1 MKPAILSL
9 RKSINKSFLK
19 VKPYRPEIEAFKQN
33 LIRLI
38 DRIDESESEEFHKNV
53 LSEFLKDTF
62 YSPDHYINTRGRFDL
77 VIHTGKDTGSP
88 VGVLFETKKPGDKTE
103 MPSKENLNT
112 KAFHELLLYYLRE
125 RITANNLELKYLI
138 ATDIRE
144 WFIFNASEFEKLFAG
159 DKNLVRQFKDFEEGR
174 LSGTTTDFFYKS
186 IAEPFI
192 RELDQEISVT
202 HTDIREYERIIR
214 NDDRQDDNKLIA
226 LYKIFS
232 PGHLLKLPFI
242 NDSNTLDKGFY
253 SELLHIIGLKET
265 KEGSKKLIGRRPESE
280 RYPGSLIENTINI
293 LQHEDCLSQ
302 VKPGEYGSSRDEQLY
317 HMALELVI
325 TWINRILFLKLL
337 EGQLLRYNNGEKE
350 FRFLNTE
357 RIRDYDT
364 LNKLFFQVLAVKEGE
379 RNEQLKQKFRNIPYL
394 NSSLFEPDDLERRT
408 IRISN
413 LDDEYAI
420 PILNSTVLR
429 ENTGKRVSG
438 KMNTLQYLFAFLD
451 AYDFASEGS
460 EEIQEENKTL
470 INASVLGLIF
480 EKINGYKDGS
490 FFTPGFITMYMCR
503 ETIRRA
509 VVQKFNDVK
518 GCNCETL
525 NDVFNKIGDEKE
537 ANRIINSLKIC
548 DPAVGSGH
556 FLVSALNEIIA
567 IKSELK
573 ILLDRE
579 GRRLKH
585 YHVEVANDELVIT
598 DEDGELF
605 EYNPKNKES
614 QQVQEALFHEK
625 QTIIENCLFGVDINP
640 NSVKICRLRLW
651 IELLKNAYYK
661 TPGSQGLTQS
671 QSLVGSDHRELETLP
686 NIDINIKCG
695 NSLISRYPLDAD
707 IKKAL
712 RDSRW
717 SVDSYRIAVMTYRN
731 AQSKDEKREM
741 EKLIEK
747 IKNDFESEV
756 ALNDKRLLRL
766 NRLKGELTALTTQT
780 TIFEKTKAE
789 KARWEREV
797 KKLTDTMQKLETE
810 LAEIRTNKI
819 YENAFEWRFEF
830 PEVLNDDG
838 DFVGFDVVIGNPP
851 YINAWEMHDNDESQ
865 RSFIKYNYDPNS
877 LLLKGHWDLY
887 IAFILHAIKI
897 GRKDSNLTYIIPNP
911 FLREKYASP
920 IREHLLKTLN
930 IRSITLFEDSNV
942 FDEVARRT
950 IIININRIDKNENDV
965 IINETDSVNQRIIY
979 KNSVSKVNWLN
990 STDKR
995 FDVNASNSIFRL
1007 LEKIDER
1014 SYKIGNLCYINY
1026 GAQVSSKRK
1035 GDFSKGDVVSKL
1047 QNGNAKKFIEGKDVH
1062 RWHVGYRGLWLDY
1075 RETEMYGARFSE
1087 LFENEKIVIR
1097 KISDRKHQIAAS
1109 IDDNNYYT
1117 DDGCVIAIPYNRLKE
1132 KFNENKMFG
1141 YKIKIEKYSLEYLL
1155 SQLLNKVSTFYFKNK
1170 FSTESLQGETSHTY
1184 PKSVRELPV
1193 YKATEQE
1200 VINLSELVIQII
1212 TTKES
1217 DPTAD
1222 TIALE
1227 AEIDQLVYELY
1238 GLTEDEIRIV
1248 EEAVG

>member
-1 MKPAILSL
+1 MKSVILSL

-19 VKPYRPEIEAFKQN
+19 VKPYRPEIETFKRN

-53 LSEFLKDTF
+53 LSEFLKDTY
-62 YSPDHYINTRGRFDL
+62 YSTYHYINTRGRFDL
-77 VIHTGKDTGSP
+77 VIHTGKDSGSP

-103 MPSKENLNT
+103 MPSKEYLNT

-125 RITANNLELKYLI
+125 RITGNNLELKYLI

-144 WFIFNASEFEKLFAG
+144 WYIFNASEFEKLFAG
-159 DKNLVRQFKDFEEGR
+159 NKNLVRQFNDFEEGR
-174 LSGTTTDFFYKS
+174 LSGTTIDFFYKS

-242 NDSNTLDKGFY
+242 NDSNTLDKSFY

-350 FRFLNTE
+350 FRFLNIE
-357 RIRDYDT
+357 RIHNYDT

-379 RNEQLKQKFRNIPYL
+379 RNEQVKQKFRNIPYL

-429 ENTGKRVSG
+429 DNTGKRISG

-509 VVQKFNDVK
+509 VVQKFNDAK

-525 NDVFNKIGDEKE
+525 NDFFNKIGDEKE

-573 ILLDRE
+573 ILLDRD

-585 YHVEVANDELVIT
+585 YHIEVANDELVIT

-661 TPGSQGLTQS
+661 SPGSKGLTQS

-717 SVDSYRIAVMTYRN
+717 SVDSYRLAVMTYRN

-741 EKLIEK
+741 EKLIEQ

-756 ALNDKRLLRL
+756 ASNDKRLLRL
-766 NRLKGELTALTTQT
+766 NRLKGELTVLTTQT
-780 TIFEKTKAE
+780 SMFEKTKAQKTLWE
-789 KARWEREV
+789 KEV
-797 KKLTDTMQKLETE
+797 KKLTDAMQKLEAE

-819 YENAFEWRFEF
+819 YENSFEWRFEF

-851 YINAWEMHDNDESQ
+851 YVRVDDIDKASRIFYNQTYKTVSG
-865 RSFIKYNYDPNS
+865 KY
-877 LLLKGHWDLY
+877 DLY
-887 IAFILHAIKI
+887 YLFYEHSISILKSK
-897 GRKDSNLTYIIPNP
+897 GLLNLITPNR
-911 FLREKYASP
+911 F
-920 IREHLLKTLN
+920 T
-930 IRSITLFEDSNV
+930 T
-942 FDEVARRT
+942 
-950 IIININRIDKNENDV
+950 
-965 IINETDSVNQRIIY
+965 TDSGQKLRYYSIKSFKKIVI
-979 KNSVSKVNWLN
+979 NSVSKINVFESAATYPAVIFMEIKDTDFKELWLKETKTIDTISNFEEIDKFKKDEVNLLPNLIMPLN
-990 STDKR
+990 SNREIINIYFSLRKSIQTKLRD
-995 FDVNASNSIFRL
+995 FVNIQEGLRL
-1007 LEKIDER
+1007 PQSLEE
-1014 SYKIGNLCYINY
+1014 NY
-1026 GAQVSSKRK
+1026 GDYHIVKQYQFERYSSILRGSYIKTEK
-1035 GDFSKGDVVSKL
+1035 LKSVVSF
-1047 QNGNAKKFIEGKDVH
+1047 QSS
-1062 RWHVGYRGLWLDY
+1062 
-1075 RETEMYGARFSE
+1075 RF
-1087 LFENEKIVIR
+1087 LN
-1097 KISDRKHQIAAS
+1097 
-1109 IDDNNYYT
+1109 
-1117 DDGCVIAIPYNRLKE
+1117 CLKE
-1132 KFNENKMFG
+1132 KILIAEDGLKIEATLDETKSICQGGIYFCTLINDNLNLRFVLGLLNSKLFNELYKNLFSGMHMGGG
-1141 YKIKIEKYSLEYLL
+1141 YLRYRSNFLYELPLKRADNVVEKGII
-1155 SQLLNKVSTFYFKNK
+1155 NKVDRILF
-1170 FSTESLQGETSHTY
+1170 G
-1184 PKSVRELPV
+1184 
-1193 YKATEQE
+1193 
-1200 VINLSELVIQII
+1200 
-1212 TTKES
+1212 TKQN
-1217 DPTAD
+1217 PAAD
-1222 TIALE
+1222 TTSLE
-1227 AEIDQLVYELY
+1227 AEIDRMVYELY
-1238 GLTEDEIRIV
+1238 SLTEEEIRIV
-1248 EEAVG
+1248 EGAVG

>member
-1 MKPAILSL
+1 MKMKPAILSL

-19 VKPYRPEIEAFKQN
+19 VKPYRPEIDSFKQN
-33 LIRLI
+33 MIRLI

-77 VIHTGKDTGSP
+77 VIHTGRDTGSP
-88 VGVLFETKKPGDKTE
+88 VGVLFESKKPGDKTE

-125 RITANNLELKYLI
+125 RITGNNLEIKYLI

-159 DKNLVRQFKDFEEGR
+159 NKNLVRQFKDFEEGR
-174 LSGTTTDFFYKS
+174 LSGTTTDFFYKN

-280 RYPGSLIENTINI
+280 RYQGSLIENTINI

-337 EGQLLRYNNGEKE
+337 EGQLLRYNYGEKE

-379 RNEQLKQKFRNIPYL
+379 RNEQVKQKFRNIPYL

-429 ENTGKRVSG
+429 ANTGKRISG
-438 KMNTLQYLFAFLD
+438 KMNTLQYLFAFLN

-509 VVQKFNDVK
+509 VVQKFNDAR
-518 GCNCETL
+518 GWNCETL

-573 ILLDRE
+573 ILLDCE

-585 YHVEVANDELVIT
+585 YHIEVANDELVIT

-671 QSLVGSDHRELETLP
+671 QAMVGSDHRELETLP

-695 NSLISRYPLDAD
+695 NSLISRWPLDAD

-741 EKLIEK
+741 EKLIEQ

-789 KARWEREV
+789 KIRWERKV
-797 KKLTDTMQKLETE
+797 KKLTDAMQKLETE
-810 LAEIRTNKI
+810 LEEIRTNKI

-851 YINAWEMHDNDESQ
+851 YGIRFNSNDKKLFSNVYFTTDDIYTIFIEKGLKLSKNTGIIALIIPIFWLTGDKYFLTRKLISQ
-865 RSFIKYNYDPNS
+865 RANLKIGIILPYDIFADAYVDTGIFIFSNIRKTLTSLVHEFKPRDKIDYSILNSLEFSKIEEAEWVGTEDYKIIFDTVSRSLLNKFLKFNVKISDITESVRGILAKQQDYSDSKTNNKYEPIFTGKIDRYYIEEDFQYIKYGDNLEEKPSNFHFFEGERLLVRRIVNRQFRIMATIATSAFVTKKDIYIFKLNNVDFSIKYLLSILNSKLISFIKTKAS
-877 LLLKGHWDLY
+877 TTAK
-887 IAFILHAIKI
+887 
-897 GRKDSNLTYIIPNP
+897 KDDFTQLTLND
-911 FLREKYASP
+911 
-920 IREHLLKTLN
+920 IRELRVPIPSEQKKYLIENLVSQILASKK
-930 IRSITLFEDSNV
+930 SNP
-942 FDEVARRT
+942 A
-950 IIININRIDKNENDV
+950 
-965 IINETDSVNQRIIY
+965 TDAIS
-979 KNSVSKVNWLN
+979 
-990 STDKR
+990 
-995 FDVNASNSIFRL
+995 
-1007 LEKIDER
+1007 LEK
-1014 SYKIGNLCYINY
+1014 
-1026 GAQVSSKRK
+1026 
-1035 GDFSKGDVVSKL
+1035 
-1047 QNGNAKKFIEGKDVH
+1047 
-1062 RWHVGYRGLWLDY
+1062 
-1075 RETEMYGARFSE
+1075 
-1087 LFENEKIVIR
+1087 
-1097 KISDRKHQIAAS
+1097 
-1109 IDDNNYYT
+1109 
-1117 DDGCVIAIPYNRLKE
+1117 
-1132 KFNENKMFG
+1132 
-1141 YKIKIEKYSLEYLL
+1141 
-1155 SQLLNKVSTFYFKNK
+1155 
-1170 FSTESLQGETSHTY
+1170 
-1184 PKSVRELPV
+1184 
-1193 YKATEQE
+1193 
-1200 VINLSELVIQII
+1200 
-1212 TTKES
+1212 
-1217 DPTAD
+1217 
-1222 TIALE
+1222 
-1227 AEIDQLVYELY
+1227 EIDRLVYELY
-1238 GLTEDEIRIV
+1238 GLTDDEIRIV
-1248 EEAVG
+1248 EEEVG

>member
-125 RITANNLELKYLI
+125 RITGNNLEIKYLI

-159 DKNLVRQFKDFEEGR
+159 NKNLVRQFKDFEEGR

-242 NDSNTLDKGFY
+242 NDSNTLDKSFY

-357 RIRDYDT
+357 RIHDYDT

-379 RNEQLKQKFRNIPYL
+379 RNEQVKQKFRNIPYL

-420 PILNSTVLR
+420 PVLNTTVLR
-429 ENTGKRVSG
+429 ENTGKRISG

-509 VVQKFNDVK
+509 VVQKFNDAK

-661 TPGSQGLTQS
+661 SPESQGLTQS
-671 QSLVGSDHRELETLP
+671 QALVGSDHRELETLP

-741 EKLIEK
+741 EKLIEQ

-789 KARWEREV
+789 KIRWEREV
-797 KKLTDTMQKLETE
+797 KKLTDTMQKLEAE

-819 YENAFEWRFEF
+819 YENSFEWRFEF

-851 YINAWEMHDNDESQ
+851 YISAWEMHDNDESQ

-1200 VINLSELVIQII
+1200 VINLSELVIQI
-1212 TTKES
+1212 TH
-1217 DPTAD
+1217 
-1222 TIALE
+1222 
-1227 AEIDQLVYELY
+1227 Y
-1238 GLTEDEIRIV
+1238 
-1248 EEAVG
+1248 